1 MNIKNKN
8 NFFALMIAGATVI
21 SGLASCGSKSE
32 SENANDSMA
41 ADTMVEN
48 VEALPETAI
57 ATDTA
62 FTDSAL
68 VVEESVGTNPEG
80 SDSKGY
86 TTTKSGLKYKVI
98 KEGTG
103 KSPKATDIVLVNYE
117 GRLLDGTVFDSSY
130 QRGEPIQFPLNQ
142 VIPGWTEGLQLMKE
156 GATYELYIPSNLAY
170 GPRDLGM
177 IPPNSDLVFLVELI
191 KVQ

>member
-1 MNIKNKN
+1 MNTKNKK

-41 ADTMVEN
+41 DDTMMEN
-48 VEALPETAI
+48 VEALSETAI

-68 VVEESVGTNPEG
+68 VVEESVATNPEG

-177 IPPNSDLVFLVELI
+177 IPPNSDLIFLVELI